1 MDLGKLSKI
10 NNDLA
15 REMAAVPIS
24 RGKPGLFALLL
35 QKIAEICIR
44 RAIRLSFLGK
54 ISQDSAY
61 RPWHNCR

>member
-35 QKIAEICIR
+35 QKIAEICIC
-44 RAIRLSFLGK
+44 RAVGAALSPSNGVV
-54 ISQDSAY
+54 IP
-61 RPWHNCR
+61 R